1 MYNFSQ
7 YVGKFILCVNG
18 LLVQCVS
25 MLQRLPLFLHRN
37 SVDKILKIVVGSWN
51 FSWYLSII
59 QHWYQNLQNYE
70 KKENIYIHFSFVI

>member
-7 YVGKFILCVNG
+7 YVGKLILCVNG

-25 MLQRLPLFLHRN
+25 MLQPLFLHRN
-37 SVDKILKIVVGSWN
+37 SVDKILKIVVGRWN

-59 QHWYQNLQNYE
+59 QHWY
-70 KKENIYIHFSFVI
+70 

>member
-7 YVGKFILCVNG
+7 YVSKFILCVNG

-25 MLQRLPLFLHRN
+25 MLQPLFLHSN

-59 QHWYQNLQNYE
+59 QHWY
-70 KKENIYIHFSFVI
+70 